1 MMTKFFT
8 KLTVVALGLTLTIG
22 TWSDVLACPRG
33 GGGGGYYGGYS
44 APRCNYRPVQPR
56 PVHIVPQQ
64 QVQFSQQQP
73 VQFSQQQQIPLSVQ
87 QQQQPLQALGG
98 QASVTGGQQVQQ
110 VGGQQLQSNQ
120 QVQQAGGQQSV
131 GQQSVGQQSSGQQ
144 AQQVQFTSQQQ
155 QQSGVAPSQQVAQ
168 QPVNSAPA
176 AQNNGA
182 AQAQLSAQQ
191 SALQALSAFGVDDA
205 EASRTVTTEPQT
217 EGGFHVGSWTAVL
230 ANNVSVQLLLQADG
244 AFRWTANAN
253 GKASSFEG
261 TYNLNG
267 GSLQLNRSS
276 DSRQLS
282 GSFTRTNSGGFNFKL
297 QGKDDAGLNF
307 ARN

>member
-1 MMTKFFT
+1 MTKFFT
-8 KLTVVALGLTLTIG
+8 KLTAAALGLTLTIG

-64 QVQFSQQQP
+64 QVQFSQQQQ
-73 VQFSQQQQIPLSVQ
+73 VQFSAQQP
-87 QQQQPLQALGG
+87 QQPLQALGG
-98 QASVTGGQQVQQ
+98 QPSVQTVGQSTTAVTGGQQFQQAGQAVQQGSVQQ
-110 VGGQQLQSNQ
+110 VGGQ
-120 QVQQAGGQQSV
+120 ASV
-131 GQQSVGQQSSGQQ
+131 QQSSGQQ

-155 QQSGVAPSQQVAQ
+155 QGSVAPSQQVAQ
-168 QPVNSAPA
+168 QPENNAPT

-205 EASRTVTTEPQT
+205 EASSSVTTDPQT
-217 EGGFHVGSWTAVL
+217 EVGFHVGNWTAVL
-230 ANNVSVQLLLQADG
+230 ANNVTVQLVLQANG

-253 GKASSFEG
+253 GKSSSFEG

-267 GSLQLNRSS
+267 GSLQLSRAS
-276 DSRQLS
+276 DSQQLS